1 VAAPAGD
8 PYDEAIGLTRRLRL
22 PYLRKAMAE
31 VVPTA
36 RAQRWDPAEL
46 VRILLAEE
54 ATGRDEATIRARRRR
69 AGFPAGKTFDTW
81 DETASSIPAP
91 TQTSTVH
98 TGMGESAREPLRL
111 RPVRHRQVAV
121 LRGAQ
126 L

>member
-1 VAAPAGD
+1 MSSRRPATVAAPAGD

-54 ATGRDEATIRARRRR
+54 ATGRDEATSAPDAAGPGSPPARPST
-69 AGFPAGKTFDTW
+69 AGTRPPRPFP
-81 DETASSIPAP
+81 
-91 TQTSTVH
+91 
-98 TGMGESAREPLRL
+98 PL
-111 RPVRHRQVAV
+111 PNAHYPHWN
-121 LRGAQ
+121 G
-126 L
+126 